1 MAVSRKIERELL
13 REDYLKQ
20 IIENFLD
27 KDEQVLRVKS
37 NEIAIP
43 VVGCE
48 GNEDFIVVTVKVPTG
63 ANKGLE
69 PYDGFELAEDYE
81 MKLAEKERKAKENAE
96 KKAKKSNRLGNMKPP
111 NGKAS
116 TRASLLKTKQRAGST
131 NLRLPIMRQ
140 STRRKARMAANT
152 PKKLSRKISGT
163 KINILAN
170 ILDLAKLKKLRQK
183 MLERLMTVLLKTLL
197 IQLIRLEQ
205 IPRLA

>member
-20 IIENFLD
+20 IIDAFLL

-96 KKAKKSNRLGNMKPP
+96 KKAKKIAKDKEIRE
-111 NGKAS
+111 
-116 TRASLLKTKQRAGST
+116 
-131 NLRLPIMRQ
+131 
-140 STRRKARMAANT
+140 RKKEIA
-152 PKKLSRKISGT
+152 
-163 KINILAN
+163 
-170 ILDLAKLKKLRQK
+170 
-183 MLERLMTVLLKTLL
+183 ERG
-197 IQLIRLEQ
+197 E
-205 IPRLA
+205 

>member
-1 MAVSRKIERELL
+1 MAVSRKVERELL

-81 MKLAEKERKAKENAE
+81 IKLAEKERKAKENAE
-96 KKAKKSNRLGNMKPP
+96 KKAKKIAKDKEIRE
-111 NGKAS
+111 
-116 TRASLLKTKQRAGST
+116 
-131 NLRLPIMRQ
+131 
-140 STRRKARMAANT
+140 RKKEIAE
-152 PKKLSRKISGT
+152 KG
-163 KINILAN
+163 
-170 ILDLAKLKKLRQK
+170 
-183 MLERLMTVLLKTLL
+183 E
-197 IQLIRLEQ
+197 
-205 IPRLA
+205 

>member
-1 MAVSRKIERELL
+1 MAVSRKVERELL

-63 ANKGLE
+63 ANIGLE

-81 MKLAEKERKAKENAE
+81 MKLKEKERKAKENAE
-96 KKAKKSNRLGNMKPP
+96 KKAKKIAKDKEIRE
-111 NGKAS
+111 
-116 TRASLLKTKQRAGST
+116 
-131 NLRLPIMRQ
+131 
-140 STRRKARMAANT
+140 RKKEIAE
-152 PKKLSRKISGT
+152 KG
-163 KINILAN
+163 
-170 ILDLAKLKKLRQK
+170 
-183 MLERLMTVLLKTLL
+183 E
-197 IQLIRLEQ
+197 
-205 IPRLA
+205 

>member
-1 MAVSRKIERELL
+1 MAVSRKVERELL

-81 MKLAEKERKAKENAE
+81 MKLAEKERKAKESAE
-96 KKAKKSNRLGNMKPP
+96 KKAKKIAKDKEIRE
-111 NGKAS
+111 
-116 TRASLLKTKQRAGST
+116 
-131 NLRLPIMRQ
+131 
-140 STRRKARMAANT
+140 RKKEIAE
-152 PKKLSRKISGT
+152 KG
-163 KINILAN
+163 
-170 ILDLAKLKKLRQK
+170 
-183 MLERLMTVLLKTLL
+183 E
-197 IQLIRLEQ
+197 
-205 IPRLA
+205 